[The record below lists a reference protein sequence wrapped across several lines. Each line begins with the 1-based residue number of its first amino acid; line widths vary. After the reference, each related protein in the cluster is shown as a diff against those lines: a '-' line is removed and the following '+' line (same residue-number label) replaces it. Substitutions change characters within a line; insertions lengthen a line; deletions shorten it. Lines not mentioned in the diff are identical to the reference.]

1 MSWRRY
7 SVSVFISGCT
17 KMHTSL
23 TRRTPLA
30 PPAQLTQRLS
40 ALPRGVRLVI
50 FAFGAA
56 FSLSPWAS
64 PALALGSGMAL
75 ALTLGNPAVKLGRI
89 GSKYLLQASVVL
101 LGFGM
106 NLDVILR
113 TGERGM
119 LFAAVTIATTFV
131 LGALLARWLKID
143 RVTSL
148 LISAGTAICGGSAI
162 AAVGASADADH
173 GQMTVAM
180 GTVFLLNAVAL
191 YSFPVIGHALGM
203 SPTEFGTWAGVA
215 IHDISS
221 VVGAASA
228 YGHGSLQTATAVK
241 LSRALWILPVA
252 SGAALWIR
260 RAPQRGLANAKFGF
274 EVDAASTRQRRKL
287 QIPWFIGLFLL
298 ASVVRS
304 FSPQVAAVAPS
315 LDHLA
320 EGGLTLALFFIGA
333 NLSRATLK
341 AVGIKPLVQGVLLW
355 IVISVGSLLV
365 ILRTVH

>member
-1 MSWRRY
+1 MSN
-7 SVSVFISGCT
+7 
-17 KMHTSL
+17 SL

-30 PPAQLTQRLS
+30 TRTEPAQRLS
-40 ALPRGVRLVI
+40 ALPRGVRLAV
-50 FAFGAA
+50 FAIGAA
-56 FSLSPWAS
+56 FCLSPWAS
-64 PALALGSGMAL
+64 PALALGLGMAL
-75 ALTLGNPAVKLGRI
+75 ALTLDNPAVKLSRI

-106 NLDVILR
+106 NLGVILR
-113 TGERGM
+113 TGEQGL
-119 LFAAVTIATTFV
+119 LFAAVTIVTTFV
-131 LGALLARWLKID
+131 LGALLARWLKIE
-143 RVTSL
+143 RLTSL

-162 AAVGASADADH
+162 AAVGASVDADH
-173 GQMTVAM
+173 GEMTVAM

-221 VVGAASA
+221 VVGAAAA
-228 YGHGSLQTATAVK
+228 YGHGALQTATAVK

-252 SGAALWIR
+252 SAAALWIR
-260 RAPQRGLANAKFGF
+260 RAPQRGLANARFGF
-274 EVDAASTRQRRKL
+274 EVDAASTQQRRKL
-287 QIPWFIGLFLL
+287 QVPWFIGLFLL

-304 FSPQVAAVAPS
+304 FSPRVAAVAPS

-320 EGGLTLALFFIGA
+320 EVGLTLALFCIGA

-341 AVGIKPLVQGVLLW
+341 AVGIKPLVQGIVLW

-365 ILRTVH
+365 ILNAVH

>member
-1 MSWRRY
+1 MYTTLTPRTV
-7 SVSVFISGCT
+7 SVSPAG
-17 KMHTSL
+17 
-23 TRRTPLA
+23 
-30 PPAQLTQRLS
+30 PAQRLGG
-40 ALPRGVRLVI
+40 LPRRVRLAI
-50 FAFGAA
+50 FAAGAA

-64 PALALGSGMAL
+64 PALALGLGMAL
-75 ALTLGNPAVKLGRI
+75 ALTLNNPALKLSRF

-113 TGERGM
+113 TGEQGL
-119 LFAAVTIATTFV
+119 LFAAVTIVTTFA
-131 LGALLARWLKID
+131 LGALLARWLKIE
-143 RVTSL
+143 RLTSL

-162 AAVGASADADH
+162 AAVGASVDADH

-221 VVGAASA
+221 VVGAAVA

-252 SGAALWIR
+252 SAAALWFR
-260 RAPQRGLANAKFGF
+260 HAPQRGLTNTQFGF
-274 EVDAASTRQRRKL
+274 EVDAASTAQRRKL
-287 QIPWFIGLFLL
+287 QVPWFIGLFLL

-304 FSPQVAAVAPS
+304 FSPGVASVAPS

-320 EGGLTLALFFIGA
+320 EVGLTLALFFIGA

-355 IVISVGSLLV
+355 MVISVGSLLV
-365 ILRTVH
+365 ILHTVH